1 MADTPP
7 KASTPEELAERLADP
22 TVIYVPTPDSICR
35 VMLMMAAVGPD
46 DVVYDLG
53 CGDGRIPILAAQDFG
68 ARAVGFDLDIRLVEE
83 ARAKAQAAGVSH
95 LATFSN
101 QDIFEADFSDATV
114 ITLYLFPVIQER
126 LKPKL
131 LALKPG
137 TRIVSHAFPIGD
149 WKPVGT
155 LWEEGRLLNI
165 WIVPDLGQSAP

>member
-1 MADTPP
+1 MTETPG
-7 KASTPEELAERLADP
+7 KTSTPEDLAERLKDP
-22 TVIYVPTPDSICR
+22 TVIYVPTPDSICL
-35 VMLMMAAVGPD
+35 VMLMMAAVGAD

-53 CGDGRIPILAAQDFG
+53 SGDGRIPILAAEKFG
-68 ARAVGFDLDIRLVEE
+68 ARAVGFELDVKLVEA
-83 ARAKAQAAGVSH
+83 ARAKAEEAGVSH
-95 LATFSN
+95 LASFSN
-101 QDIFEADFSDATV
+101 EDIFEADFSDATV

-155 LWEEGRLLNI
+155 LWEEDRLLNI
-165 WIVPDLGQSAP
+165 WIVPDLGQASP